1 MMTLPT
7 EEFVQQFE
15 NELDQFGKKLGA
27 KETLE
32 RLEKAGVTRFVLL
45 IYLEMYCRLEIE
57 IRLGRDSKRAA
68 MSVAAFVESKRLLA
82 IRAEK
87 LSQRLS
93 DDADEIERIDSEFD
107 SEFDFAHELLRSA
120 DAVAVMRDYI
130 SRLKP
135 AAERLRKRWGHSFRE
150 EPGEILAFL
159 ADHIKS
165 VTRED
170 HFADLALLLQV
181 AYSALG
187 EPRDRS
193 SEDVRKIVARGRK
206 RRKMN

>member
-7 EEFVQQFE
+7 EEFVRRFE
-15 NELDQFGKKLGA
+15 NELDQFEKKLGT

-32 RLEKAGVTRFVLL
+32 RLEKAGVVRFLLL

-57 IRLGRDSKRAA
+57 IRLGGDSKRAA
-68 MSVAAFVESKRLLA
+68 MSVTAFVESKRMLA
-82 IRAEK
+82 VRAEK
-87 LSQRLS
+87 LCQRLS
-93 DDADEIERIDSEFD
+93 DDAGEIERIDSEFD
-107 SEFDFAHELLRSA
+107 IAHELLRSA

-135 AAERLRKRWGHSFRE
+135 AADRLRKRWGHSFRE

-159 ADHIKS
+159 ADYIKS

-170 HFADLALLLQV
+170 SFADLALLLQV

-193 SEDVRKIVARGRK
+193 SEDVRKIVARRK
-206 RRKMN
+206 KRPS